1 MVLLLHN
8 CSYYS
13 FFKISFVFSFKLE
26 AIARL
31 EAIANCPTCEESVS
45 SQEVGGH
52 RSGLPRRWLVSNHLR
67 AHQPWGL
74 RCWGGNRLSEKN
86 SSSLCTHT
94 HTPFCSFNNLL
105 HLCFSMSILF
115 FALWLWCIWLLKCT
129 SLPFF
134 RSSLVNLSAEA
145 PQDKVLIEP
154 LENHHFVQGDIQHAA
169 TIRNKAAQLSAFG
182 QCPQGTVLDLTV
194 LSRMLQKTTSS
205 TKEEQHRTTKCYSE
219 EKTRL
224 EAIATRSK
232 DATRGS
238 WPYY

>member
-94 HTPFCSFNNLL
+94 HTF
-105 HLCFSMSILF
+105 LF
-115 FALWLWCIWLLKCT
+115 FQQLITPLLFNVHFVFCFMALVHLASQMYFASLLPLFPRELVSWSSSGQGSHWATGESPLCPGRHPACRHHQEQSRT
-129 SLPFF
+129 AVSFWSMPSRYSLG
-134 RSSLVNLSAEA
+134 LDCAKQNAT
-145 PQDKVLIEP
+145 
-154 LENHHFVQGDIQHAA
+154 ENHVFYEGRA
-169 TIRNKAAQLSAFG
+169 TQNNK
-182 QCPQGTVLDLTV
+182 
-194 LSRMLQKTTSS
+194 MLFRRKN
-205 TKEEQHRTTKCYSE
+205 
-219 EKTRL
+219 
-224 EAIATRSK
+224 
-232 DATRGS
+232 
-238 WPYY
+238 